1 MSILK
6 LLIAMQ
12 CRYIDFVEFM
22 VIFYIMADGTAEE
35 VENRLTF
42 SSVLKYFL
50 KVLGKIFRVFDVN
63 SDGNI
68 SNKEMKRLVK
78 V

>member
-1 MSILK
+1 M
-6 LLIAMQ
+6 AMH

-42 SSVLKYFL
+42 
-50 KVLGKIFRVFDVN
+50 
-63 SDGNI
+63 
-68 SNKEMKRLVK
+68 
-78 V
+78 

>member
-1 MSILK
+1 M
-6 LLIAMQ
+6 AMH

-42 SSVLKYFL
+42 FSVLKYFL
-50 KVLGKIFRVFDVN
+50 RCLGKSFACSTSTATATSQI
-63 SDGNI
+63 
-68 SNKEMKRLVK
+68 KR
-78 V
+78 